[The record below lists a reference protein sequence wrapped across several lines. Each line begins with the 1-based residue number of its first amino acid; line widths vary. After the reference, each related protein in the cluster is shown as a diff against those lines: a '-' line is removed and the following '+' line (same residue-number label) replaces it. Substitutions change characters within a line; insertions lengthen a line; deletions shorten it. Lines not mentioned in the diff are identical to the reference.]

1 VLRHLAENRGKPLH
15 FPAVEAL
22 GVSKQVDEDERLLL
36 AAAAPTTKEEM
47 HPKALMTTDSIPVIL
62 GVRRIY
68 IHNEE
73 DAIDRALEVL
83 RHCCSWR
90 VLKSSRV
97 DRASTRTMKVR
108 GRRAGRGTVDG
119 GLLFSA
125 RILES
130 RRGASQRSSVAGHAC
145 RPSGLAAK

>member
-22 GVSKQVDEDERLLL
+22 GVSKEVDEEERLLL

-83 RHCCSWR
+83 RRSCFRR

-97 DRASTRTMKVR
+97 STEPRQER
-108 GRRAGRGTVDG
+108 
-119 GLLFSA
+119 
-125 RILES
+125 
-130 RRGASQRSSVAGHAC
+130 
-145 RPSGLAAK
+145 